1 MSVDRCC
8 GMSVDRSYGMS
19 VDRGYEDDFLQ
30 VVKADKLQHGYF
42 DVDSSMSF
50 GCSHW
55 CRPTPRDELRWMEWD
70 EHRFDTECS
79 TWIDG
84 VSCIMRDGKSHDLVE
99 LPKIDTS
106 RLNAL
111 GSPSQPS
118 ETPIANISKKSE
130 DAAEP
135 MQVHQAAAGITL
147 RKKKEKVPKHMK
159 KGGNDKEME
168 SFIKRYLR
176 IPLEK
181 PFEEAYFTHRLW
193 WFLRETKETEENI
206 RRMFHQVK
214 EKMKHRSALKKES
227 DPGKFVVPRLIGGID
242 YPSAPWDT

>member
-1 MSVDRCC
+1 MS
-8 GMSVDRSYGMS
+8 SVI
-19 VDRGYEDDFLQ
+19 
-30 VVKADKLQHGYF
+30 DKRALLCY
-42 DVDSSMSF
+42 
-50 GCSHW
+50 
-55 CRPTPRDELRWMEWD
+55 R
-70 EHRFDTECS
+70 
-79 TWIDG
+79 
-84 VSCIMRDGKSHDLVE
+84 VE

-147 RKKKEKVPKHMK
+147 RKKKEKDPKHMK
-159 KGGNDKEME
+159 KGDNDKEME
-168 SFIKRYLR
+168 SFRKRYLR
-176 IPLEK
+176 IPLDK

-214 EKMKHRSALKKES
+214 EKMKHRSALKKKS